1 MNENIKIPGIKKETP
16 GTEIVDVNI
25 ENEKLRD
32 EIKKLKIQLEVRDKL
47 FKILSH
53 DLRAPIGNFSIVIDY
68 LLENLENGSSNNEE
82 LVEMMTE
89 ISKQSKSMAQLLMNL
104 MKWIKLQNEGIN
116 PKFEIIDLVNQ
127 INDSIAP
134 LLSSAKEKE
143 INIKNKGTEKI
154 NIVGDPDMLQLIIRN
169 ITSNAIKFT
178 ENGGNI
184 LISFK
189 NEKDNVEI
197 YIKDDGIGLDEN
209 NIKSLFEN
217 IGNSELGTKGEKG
230 TGLGLSLCKE
240 MIEKMGGSI
249 SVESE
254 GEGKG
259 TTFIVTLPTG
269 KNSIESK

>member
-116 PKFEIIDLVNQ
+116 PKFEIMDLVNQ